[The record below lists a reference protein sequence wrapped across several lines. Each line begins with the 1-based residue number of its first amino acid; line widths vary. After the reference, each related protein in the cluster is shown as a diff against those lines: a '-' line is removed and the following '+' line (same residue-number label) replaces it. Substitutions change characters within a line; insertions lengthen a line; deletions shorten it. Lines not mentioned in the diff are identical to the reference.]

1 MTAKIDLLTLQLFVA
16 IVEEQSIARAAERKN
31 IAASAVSR
39 RISDIEELFQVELL
53 HRHSKGIEPTPAG
66 FALLEHARII
76 LGNMA
81 QLETELSG
89 YRQGK
94 RGHIRVCAN
103 KSAILESLADEL
115 SSFLE
120 QHPLVHIDLEEK
132 ISPDIVHAVVENRA
146 DIGIFGG
153 NIAGQELEV
162 LPYRSD
168 RLVVLMTRGHQ
179 LAGRK
184 SVRFRDLIDHDF
196 VSLEKGSSIETLC
209 MKAAADLG
217 KQLKL
222 RIRVSS
228 FDALFRL
235 VDAEM
240 GLGVVPLE
248 ILRDRYGLEKFVS
261 IPLDEPW
268 ATRDLVMG
276 VRDYKSL
283 PPVTKMLVD
292 HLRTATVG
300 AASKEKRGVSERL
313 AVVSSRG

>member
-1 MTAKIDLLTLQLFVA
+1 
-16 IVEEQSIARAAERKN
+16 
-31 IAASAVSR
+31 
-39 RISDIEELFQVELL
+39 LFQVELL

-66 FALLEHARII
+66 YALLEHARII
-76 LGNMA
+76 LGNLA

-94 RGHIRVCAN
+94 RGHIRICAN
-103 KSAILESLADEL
+103 KSAILESLAGEL

-120 QHPLVHIDLEEK
+120 LHPLVHIDLEEY
-132 ISPDIVHAVVENRA
+132 ISPAIVQAVVENRA

-153 NIAGQELEV
+153 NIPGQELEV

-168 RLVVLMTRGHQ
+168 RLVVLVTANHP
-179 LAGRK
+179 LAGSK
-184 SVRFRDLIDHDF
+184 TVRFRDLIDHDF

-217 KQLKL
+217 KHLKL
-222 RIRVSS
+222 RIRVSG

-235 VDAEM
+235 VDAGM

-248 ILRDRYGLEKFVS
+248 IIRDRYGLEKFVS
-261 IPLDEPW
+261 IALDEPW
-268 ATRDLVMG
+268 ARRELVMG

-283 PPVTKMLVD
+283 PPVTRMLVD
-292 HLRTATVG
+292 HLRH
-300 AASKEKRGVSERL
+300 AAAADAGPEKSQLSERL
-313 AVVSSRG
+313 TMVSDRV

>member
-16 IVEEQSIARAAERKN
+16 IVEEQSIAKAAERKN

-66 FALLEHARII
+66 YALLEHARII
-76 LGNMA
+76 LGNLA

-94 RGHIRVCAN
+94 RGHIRICAN
-103 KSAILESLADEL
+103 KSAILESLAGEL

-120 QHPLVHIDLEEK
+120 RHPLVRIDLEED
-132 ISPDIVHAVVENRA
+132 ISPAIVQAVVENRA

-153 NIAGQELEV
+153 NVPGQELEV

-168 RLVVLMTRGHQ
+168 RLVVLVAASHP
-179 LAGRK
+179 LAGSK
-184 SVRFRDLIDHDF
+184 SLRFRDLVDHDF
-196 VSLEKGSSIETLC
+196 VSLEKGSSIDTLC
-209 MKAAADLG
+209 AKAAAGLG
-217 KQLKL
+217 KHLKL
-222 RIRVSS
+222 RIRVSG

-235 VDAEM
+235 VEAGM
-240 GLGVVPLE
+240 GLGVVPRE
-248 ILRDRYGLEKFVS
+248 IIHGRHGLEKFIA
-261 IPLDEPW
+261 IPLDESW
-268 ATRDLVMG
+268 AQRPLVMG

-283 PPVTKMLVD
+283 PPVTRMLVD
-292 HLRTATVG
+292 HLRTAPAEDAG
-300 AASKEKRGVSERL
+300 DEKPGISERL
-313 AVVSSRG
+313 TVVSNRV

>member
-16 IVEEQSIARAAERKN
+16 IVEEQSIAKAAERKN

-53 HRHSKGIEPTPAG
+53 HRHSKGIEPTQAG
-66 FALLEHARII
+66 YALLEHARII
-76 LGNMA
+76 LGNLA

-94 RGHIRVCAN
+94 RGHIRICAN
-103 KSAILESLADEL
+103 KSAILESLAGEL

-120 QHPLVHIDLEEK
+120 QHPMVRIDLEED
-132 ISPDIVHAVVENRA
+132 ISPAIVQAVVENRA

-153 NIAGQELEV
+153 NISGSELEV

-168 RLVVLMTRGHQ
+168 KLVVLVTASHA
-179 LAGRK
+179 LAGSK
-184 SVRFRDLIDHDF
+184 SLRFRDLIEHDF

-217 KQLKL
+217 RHLKL
-222 RIRVSS
+222 RIRVSG

-235 VDAEM
+235 VEAGM
-240 GLGVVPLE
+240 GLGVVPLQ
-248 ILRDRYGLEKFVS
+248 IIRDRYGLEKFVA
-261 IPLDEPW
+261 IALDETW
-268 ATRDLVMG
+268 AHRELVMA
-276 VRDYKSL
+276 VRNYNSL
-283 PPVTKMLVD
+283 PPVTRMLVD
-292 HLRTATVG
+292 HLRTAP
-300 AASKEKRGVSERL
+300 AADAGHGDHGISERL
-313 AVVSSRG
+313 SMVPDRA

>member
-1 MTAKIDLLTLQLFVA
+1 MTSKIDLLTLQLFVA
-16 IVEEQSIARAAERKN
+16 IVEEQSIAKAAERKN

-39 RISDIEELFQVELL
+39 RISDIEDLFQVELL

-66 FALLEHARII
+66 YTLLEHARII

-94 RGHIRVCAN
+94 RGHIRICAN
-103 KSAILESLADEL
+103 KSAILESLAGEL

-120 QHPLVHIDLEEK
+120 QHPLVHIDLEEQ
-132 ISPDIVHAVVENRA
+132 ISPAIVHAVVESRA

-153 NIAGQELEV
+153 NIAALELEV

-168 RLVVLMTRGHQ
+168 RLVVLMTRNHPLAHQ
-179 LAGRK
+179 K
-184 SVRFRDLIDHDF
+184 SVRFGDLIDHDF

-209 MKAAADLG
+209 MKAAAELG
-217 KQLKL
+217 KKLKL

-240 GLGVVPLE
+240 GLGIVPLE
-248 ILRDRYGLEKFVS
+248 ITRDRYGLEKFVT
-261 IPLDEPW
+261 IPLEEPW
-268 ATRDLVMG
+268 ARRDLVMG

-283 PPVTKMLVD
+283 PPVTRMLID
-292 HLRTATVG
+292 HLRSAPADG
-300 AASKEKRGVSERL
+300 AAQTNPGIFERVAL
-313 AVVSSRG
+313 ISGRR

>member
-16 IVEEQSIARAAERKN
+16 IVEEQSIAKAAERKN

-66 FALLEHARII
+66 YALLEHARII
-76 LGNMA
+76 LGNLA

-89 YRQGK
+89 YQQGK
-94 RGHIRVCAN
+94 RGHIRICAN
-103 KSAILESLADEL
+103 KSAIMESLAGEL

-120 QHPLVHIDLEEK
+120 LHSLVRIDLEED
-132 ISPDIVHAVVENRA
+132 ISPGIVQAVVENRA

-153 NIAGQELEV
+153 NIPGQELEV

-168 RLVVLMTRGHQ
+168 RLVVLVAASHP
-179 LAGRK
+179 LAG
-184 SVRFRDLIDHDF
+184 SNSLRFRDLVDHDV
-196 VSLEKGSSIETLC
+196 VSLEKGSSIDTLC
-209 MKAAADLG
+209 TKAAAGLG
-217 KQLKL
+217 KHLKL
-222 RIRVSS
+222 RIRVSG

-235 VDAEM
+235 VEAGM

-248 ILRDRYGLEKFVS
+248 IIRDRHGLEKFVVIS
-261 IPLDEPW
+261 LDEPW
-268 ATRDLVMG
+268 AQRQLVIG

-283 PPVTKMLVD
+283 PPVTRMLVE
-292 HLRTATVG
+292 HLRTAPAETTG
-300 AASKEKRGVSERL
+300 HEKRGISERL
-313 AVVSSRG
+313 TMVSDRS

>member
-16 IVEEQSIARAAERKN
+16 IVEEQSIAKAAERKN

-39 RISDIEELFQVELL
+39 RISDIEVLFQVELL

-66 FALLEHARII
+66 YALLEHARIV
-76 LGNMA
+76 LGNLA

-89 YRQGK
+89 YRHGK
-94 RGHIRVCAN
+94 RGHIRICAN
-103 KSAILESLADEL
+103 KSAILESLAGEL

-120 QHPLVHIDLEEK
+120 QHPLVRIDLEEN
-132 ISPDIVHAVVENRA
+132 ISPAIVHAVVENRT

-153 NIAGQELEV
+153 NISGQELEV

-168 RLVVLMTRGHQ
+168 KLVALVTSGHP
-179 LAGRK
+179 LADRE
-184 SVRFRDLIDHDF
+184 SVRFRDLVDHDF

-209 MKAAADLG
+209 VRAAAVLG
-217 KQLKL
+217 RHLKV
-222 RIRVSS
+222 RIRVSG

-235 VDAEM
+235 VEARM

-248 ILRDRYGLEKFVS
+248 IIRDRYGLEKLIT
-261 IPLDEPW
+261 IPLDESW
-268 ATRDLVMG
+268 AQRELVMG

-283 PPVTKMLVD
+283 PPVTKMLVE
-292 HLRTATVG
+292 HLRMNPAED
-300 AASKEKRGVSERL
+300 ARREKDSILERL
-313 AVVSSRG
+313 TMVSDGA

>member
-94 RGHIRVCAN
+94 RGHIRISAN
-103 KSAILESLADEL
+103 KSAILESLANEL

-120 QHPLVHIDLEEK
+120 QHPLVHIDLEEQT
-132 ISPDIVHAVVENRA
+132 SPAIVHAVLENRA

-153 NIAGQELEV
+153 NIAAPELEV
-162 LPYRSD
+162 LPYRID
-168 RLVVLMTRGHQ
+168 HLVVLMTHGHP
-179 LAGRK
+179 LAQRK
-184 SVRFRDLIDHDF
+184 SVRFRDLIDHQF

-209 MKAAADLG
+209 MKAAAELG
-217 KQLKL
+217 KQLRL

-235 VDAEM
+235 VDAGM
-240 GLGVVPLE
+240 GLGIVPLE
-248 ILRDRYGLEKFVS
+248 ITRDRYGLEKFVI
-261 IPLDEPW
+261 IPLEEPW
-268 ATRDLVMG
+268 ARRELVMG
-276 VRDYKSL
+276 VRDTKCL
-283 PPVTKMLVD
+283 PPVTRMLVD
-292 HLRTATVG
+292 HLRNAPVEVMRLNNLG
-300 AASKEKRGVSERL
+300 FSEPL
-313 AVVSSRG
+313 AVVSGRG

>member
-16 IVEEQSIARAAERKN
+16 IVEEQSIAKAAERKH

-39 RISDIEELFQVELL
+39 RISDIEELFAVELL

-76 LGNMA
+76 LGNLA

-94 RGHIRVCAN
+94 RGHIRICAN
-103 KSAILESLADEL
+103 KSAILESLAGEL
-115 SSFLE
+115 SAFLE
-120 QHPLVHIDLEEK
+120 QHPLVRIDLEEN
-132 ISPDIVHAVVENRA
+132 ISPAIVQAVLENRA

-153 NIAGQELEV
+153 NISGQELEV

-168 RLVVLMTRGHQ
+168 RLVVLVTPGHP
-179 LAGRK
+179 LANAK
-184 SVRFRDLIDHDF
+184 TVRFRDLINHEF

-209 MKAAADLG
+209 VKAAAGLG
-217 KQLKL
+217 QHLKL
-222 RIRVSS
+222 RIRVSG

-235 VDAEM
+235 VDAGM

-248 ILRDRYGLEKFVS
+248 IIRDRYGLEKFVT

-268 ATRDLVMG
+268 AQRPLVMG
-276 VRDYKSL
+276 VRDYASL
-283 PPVTKMLVD
+283 PPVTRMLVD
-292 HLRTATVG
+292 HLRHGPPDVVAAT
-300 AASKEKRGVSERL
+300 KRGVSERL
-313 AVVSSRG
+313 TVMSHRG

>member
-1 MTAKIDLLTLQLFVA
+1 LTLQLFVA
-16 IVEEQSIARAAERKN
+16 IVEEQSIAKAAERKN

-66 FALLEHARII
+66 CALLEHARVI
-76 LGNMA
+76 LGNLA

-94 RGHIRVCAN
+94 RGHIRICAN
-103 KSAILESLADEL
+103 KSAILESLAGEL

-120 QHPLVHIDLEEK
+120 QHPLVRIDLEEN
-132 ISPDIVHAVVENRA
+132 ISPAIVQAVVDRA

-168 RLVVLMTRGHQ
+168 RLVVLVTGNHP
-179 LAGRK
+179 LAARN
-184 SVRFRDLIDHDF
+184 SVSFRDLIDHDF
-196 VSLEKGSSIETLC
+196 VSLEKGSSIESLC
-209 MKAAADLG
+209 MKAAAELG
-217 KQLKL
+217 KHLKL
-222 RIRVSS
+222 RIRVSG

-235 VDAEM
+235 VDAGM
-240 GLGVVPLE
+240 GLGVVPQE
-248 ILRDRYGLEKFVS
+248 IIRDRYGLEKFIS
-261 IPLDEPW
+261 IALDEAW
-268 ATRDLVMG
+268 AQRELVMG

-283 PPVTKMLVD
+283 PPVTRMLVD
-292 HLRTATVG
+292 HLRG
-300 AASKEKRGVSERL
+300 AAAEAGGQEKRQERRNVSGRL
-313 AVVSSRG
+313 TMISDRA

>member
-94 RGHIRVCAN
+94 RGHIRICAN
-103 KSAILESLADEL
+103 KSAILESLAGEL

-120 QHPLVHIDLEEK
+120 QHPLVHIDLEEQ
-132 ISPDIVHAVVENRA
+132 ISPAIVQAVLENRA

-153 NIAGQELEV
+153 NIPALELEV

-168 RLVVLMTRGHQ
+168 RLVVLMTRGHP
-179 LAGRK
+179 LAQR
-184 SVRFRDLIDHDF
+184 SNVRFIDLIEHDF

-209 MKAAADLG
+209 MKAAAELG
-217 KQLKL
+217 KRLKL

-240 GLGVVPLE
+240 GLGIVPLE
-248 ILRDRYGLEKFVS
+248 ITRDRYGLEKFV
-261 IPLDEPW
+261 IVPLEEPW
-268 ATRDLVMG
+268 ARRDLVMG
-276 VRDYKSL
+276 VRDAKCL
-283 PPVTKMLVD
+283 PPVTRLLVD
-292 HLRTATVG
+292 HLRNSPADV
-300 AASKEKRGVSERL
+300 ASRKGPVFSERL
-313 AVVSSRG
+313 AVVSRRG

>member
-1 MTAKIDLLTLQLFVA
+1 MAERMTAKIDLLTLQLFVA

-66 FALLEHARII
+66 HALLEHARII

-94 RGHIRVCAN
+94 RGHIRICAN

-115 SSFLE
+115 SAFLE
-120 QHPLVHIDLEEK
+120 AHPLVHIDIEERT
-132 ISPDIVHAVVENRA
+132 SPAIVDTVVENRA

-153 NIAGQELEV
+153 NIPALELEV

-168 RLVVLMTRGHQ
+168 RLVVLMTRDHP
-179 LAGRK
+179 LAGRS

-209 MKAAADLG
+209 MKAAAEIG
-217 KQLKL
+217 KQLRL
-222 RIRVSS
+222 RIRVCS

-235 VDAEM
+235 VDARM
-240 GLGVVPLE
+240 GLSIVPFE
-248 ILRDRYGLEKFVS
+248 ITRHRYGLEKFV
-261 IPLDEPW
+261 ILALDEPW
-268 ATRDLVMG
+268 ARRELVMA

-292 HLRTATVG
+292 HLRKLPAEKPAGILNFPRTA
-300 AASKEKRGVSERL
+300 
-313 AVVSSRG
+313 